1 MEIINNIKVNTESR
15 NMFPDRSILGVQG
28 ENEVEKLIFKLK
40 DNNSSD
46 VFFGGTA
53 RLETRKGNIADYLVM
68 KTDIENQEYYISITN
83 ELLKDSGSIDL
94 QIRILVDEEEVF
106 KSKSETFEIL
116 EGINATQEIEE
127 NQLEWVD
134 EVDKRL
140 DKAEADIEDLKQNG
154 TGGGSGG
161 ASGDYIEVEQDPTV
175 PQHVKDITEQ
185 DIEKWNK
192 GVGGEAGKSAYD
204 LWLENGNTGTIDD
217 FFESLKGDDGKSGVY
232 VGSGEMPE
240 GCNVQIDPNGEV
252 DNFIKTINGKTPDQ
266 NGNINIVEGNSESSK
281 IPRITKTTIDNI
293 SSIEPNKY
301 YVFPEMS
308 SLTITLGGELD
319 NSIVQEYKFRFIS
332 GNTATTLILPN
343 TIIGE
348 INIEANKIY
357 EVSIID
363 NLLLSQSWEVS

>member
-1 MEIINNIKVNTESR
+1 MSIRIQTLDGDIKFTGDVGPRGPKGEQGIQGERGEPGIQGLPGPTGEPGPSNTITIGTVTKGDEAQANIRGNSPNQILDLVLPKGDKGEKGDPGPAGTTDYTDVTNKPKINNIELNGNKTLDE
-15 NMFPDRSILGVQG
+15 LGIQ
-28 ENEVEKLIFKLK
+28 
-40 DNNSSD
+40 
-46 VFFGGTA
+46 
-53 RLETRKGNIADYLVM
+53 
-68 KTDIENQEYYISITN
+68 
-83 ELLKDSGSIDL
+83 
-94 QIRILVDEEEVF
+94 
-106 KSKSETFEIL
+106 SK
-116 EGINATQEIEE
+116 
-127 NQLEWVD
+127 
-134 EVDKRL
+134 
-140 DKAEADIEDLKQNG
+140 
-154 TGGGSGG
+154 
-161 ASGDYIEVEQDPTV
+161 GDYIEVEQDPTV
-175 PQHVKDITEQ
+175 PPHVKDITEQ

-204 LWLENGNTGTIDD
+204 LWLEQGNTGTIDD
-217 FFESLKGDDGKSGVY
+217 FFESLKGDEGKSGVY